1 MMRVLIISPSAYP
14 QVTGN
19 AITTERWRRS
29 LADKSVNVE
38 IIASNGLDA
47 PAFLQRLD
55 YFHPDLIHVHHAFKA
70 GTFLLNSQIQRNIES
85 LPLVVSPG
93 GTDVNVDLGL
103 PERRETILSI
113 LGMARI
119 IVTQSLEISRRLQ
132 QQLPDLADKII
143 HIPKA
148 ATWFGNDFY
157 DLRKIA
163 GCEPENILF
172 FLPAGIRP
180 VKGNL
185 ECLMAMETVYK
196 ARPNSR
202 FVAAGPAADVEYA
215 GRFRLEVNKRAA
227 FAHWIGTIPA
237 SAMRSAYEASD
248 IVLNASFSEGLS
260 NSLLEA
266 ITAGRPILASDIPG
280 NRQRLLGEDGHQPA
294 CCLYHPGDPEDFAK
308 KAIRLIDDEGFRKT
322 LAGAACLLKSRL
334 PKPEEEAIGLIA
346 AYETA
351 LSKKAEGPSPEAR
364 AISGTP

>member
-14 QVTGN
+14 QATGN

-29 LADKSVNVE
+29 LADKGIHVE
-38 IIASNGLDA
+38 IVVSNGLDTL
-47 PAFLQRLD
+47 AFLQHLE

-70 GTFLLNSQIQRNIES
+70 GILLLDSQIQRKIES

-132 QQLPDLADKII
+132 QQLPELSGKILN
-143 HIPKA
+143 IPKA
-148 ATWFGNDFY
+148 AIWFGDDFY
-157 DLRKIA
+157 DLRKVA

-196 ARPNSR
+196 ARPSSR
-202 FVAAGPAADVEYA
+202 FVAAGPAADAEYA
-215 GRFRLEVNKRAA
+215 LRFKLEVNKQAA
-227 FAHWIGTIPA
+227 FARWIETIPA
-237 SAMRSAYEASD
+237 PAMRSAYEASD
-248 IVLNASFSEGLS
+248 VVLNASFSEGLS
-260 NSLLEA
+260 NCLLEA
-266 ITAGRPILASDIPG
+266 IAAGRPILASDIPG
-280 NRQRLLGEDGHQPA
+280 NRQQLMEEDGNPQFGR
-294 CCLYHPGDPEDFAK
+294 LFDPGDPKEFVE
-308 KAIRLIDDEGFRKT
+308 KAIRLVDDDNLRKT
-322 LAGAACLLKSRL
+322 LSQAACLQRSKL
-334 PKPEEEAIGLIA
+334 PNPEDEAKGLIA
-346 AYETA
+346 AYEAA
-351 LSKKAEGPSPEAR
+351 LSNKV
-364 AISGTP
+364 

>member
-29 LADKSVNVE
+29 LADKSINVE

-47 PAFLQRLD
+47 IAFLRRLEH
-55 YFHPDLIHVHHAFKA
+55 FHPDLIHVHHAFKA
-70 GTFLLNSQIQRNIES
+70 GALLLNSQIRLKIES

-93 GTDVNVDLGL
+93 GTDVNEDLGL
-103 PERRETILSI
+103 PERRETIHSI
-113 LGMARI
+113 LKMARI
-119 IVTQSLEISRRLQ
+119 IVTQSFEIFRKLQ
-132 QQLPDLADKII
+132 QQLPDLSGKII
-143 HIPKA
+143 NIPKA
-148 ATWFGNDFY
+148 AIWFGNDFY
-157 DLRKIA
+157 DLRKVA

-185 ECLMAMETVYK
+185 ECLMAMETVHK

-202 FVAAGPAADVEYA
+202 FVAAGPAADAEYA
-215 GRFRLEVNKRAA
+215 GRFKLEVNKRTA

-237 SAMRSAYEASD
+237 SAMRSAYEASE

-266 ITAGRPILASDIPG
+266 IAAGRPILASDIPG
-280 NRQRLLGEDGHQPA
+280 NRQQLSGEDDSRQVG
-294 CCLYHPGDPEDFAK
+294 CLFDPGDPKDFVE
-308 KAIRLIDDEGFRKT
+308 KAIRLIDDDSLRKT
-322 LAGAACLLKSRL
+322 LSSAACLQRSKL
-334 PKPEEEAIGLIA
+334 PNPEDEAKGLIA
-346 AYETA
+346 AYEAA
-351 LSKKAEGPSPEAR
+351 LSNKV
-364 AISGTP
+364 

>member
-29 LADKSVNVE
+29 LADKGINAE

-47 PAFLQRLD
+47 LAFLQRLE

-70 GTFLLNSQIQRNIES
+70 GALLLNSQIQMKIES

-132 QQLPDLADKII
+132 QQLPDLSDKII
-143 HIPKA
+143 NIPKA
-148 ATWFGNDFY
+148 AIWFGNDFY
-157 DLRKIA
+157 DLRKVA
-163 GCEPENILF
+163 GCAPENILF
-172 FLPAGIRP
+172 FLPAGIRA

-215 GRFRLEVNKRAA
+215 GRFKLEVNKRAA
-227 FAHWIGTIPA
+227 FARWIGTIPA

-260 NSLLEA
+260 NCLLEA
-266 ITAGRPILASDIPG
+266 IAAGRPILASDIPG
-280 NRQRLLGEDGHQPA
+280 NRQQLSWEDDSHQVG
-294 CCLYHPGDPEDFAK
+294 CLFDPGDPKDFVE
-308 KAIRLIDDEGFRKT
+308 KAIRLIDDGSLRKT
-322 LAGAACLLKSRL
+322 LSMAACLQRSKL
-334 PKPEEEAIGLIA
+334 PNPEDEAKGLIA
-346 AYETA
+346 AYEAA
-351 LSKKAEGPSPEAR
+351 LSNKV
-364 AISGTP
+364 